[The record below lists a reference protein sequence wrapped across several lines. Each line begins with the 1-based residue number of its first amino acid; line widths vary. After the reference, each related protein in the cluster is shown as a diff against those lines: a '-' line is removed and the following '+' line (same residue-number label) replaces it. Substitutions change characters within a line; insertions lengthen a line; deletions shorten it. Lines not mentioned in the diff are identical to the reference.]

1 MLAPAP
7 KKTRVPFKYKLVK
20 AVDIAGLNFLAPVI
34 RLCFGEEPRKQL
46 IAIFQFIVVP
56 VLAIIAGI
64 MVWAVV
70 ADNVVTKAGKLPGPS
85 ETLAAASSIWG
96 FHYRE
101 KDKKNA
107 FNLTGV
113 AREAK
118 LVEVEKELAEMS
130 PLETDVN
137 DLVAKE
143 TVAAEERLAVAIAPL
158 EKKLAELKATSSEYK
173 KEREAELKAT
183 AAKVG
188 DDKSARDAYVSDVR
202 EHQKELEAEKLAI
215 RELNAEINEIK
226 ARKDPDREAAL
237 LKQTR
242 IAERR
247 QYLGKMK
254 DQLTTTNRSQKIAGV
269 VASLETQKD
278 DFYKTDADKMYAA
291 ATKFVKTESRIEKL
305 EESEYAKPSTLPFQI
320 WRSVLCVFTGFLL
333 GSVIAIPIGVMCGLS
348 KTFMAAMTPII
359 AIFKPVSPIVWL
371 PVCLIIASAMIPNPD
386 KHWFTQW
393 MWDLPFLGDYKIN
406 PAFLASAA
414 TVALCSLWATMTNT
428 ALGVASVDK
437 DHLNVAKVLKLG
449 FWDRLFKI
457 VLPTALP
464 LVFAGLRISLGVG
477 WMVLIAA
484 ELLSSSEGIGKFVW
498 DQFNNGGSAS
508 FANMVVVVFVVGLIG
523 LLLDR
528 LMVVLQRLVS
538 FDGSPT
544 AI

>member
-7 KKTRVPFKYKLVK
+7 KKNRVPFKYKLVK

-56 VLAIIAGI
+56 ILAIIAGV
-64 MVWAVV
+64 MMWAVV
-70 ADNVVTKAGKLPGPS
+70 ADKVVTKSGKLPGPS
-85 ETLAAASSIWG
+85 ETWAAAGAIWG

-101 KDKKNA
+101 NDKLNA
-107 FNLTGV
+107 FNMTGSS
-113 AREAK
+113 REAK
-118 LVEVEKELAEMS
+118 LAQVEKELADMV
-130 PLETDVN
+130 PLETEVN
-137 DLVAKE
+137 ELVAKE
-143 TVAAEERLAVAIAPL
+143 TAAAEERTLTAVAPL
-158 EKKLAELKATSSEYK
+158 QKKYDELKAASDKYK

-188 DDKSARDAYVSDVR
+188 DDKSARDAYVADVR
-202 EHQKELEAEKLAI
+202 EHQKELEAEKLAL
-215 RELNAEINEIK
+215 RELKSEIK
-226 ARKDPDREAAL
+226 IIKDKKDPERVAAL

-254 DQLTTTNRSQKIAGV
+254 DQLTTTNRSQKIADV
-269 VASLETQKD
+269 VASLETQKE

-333 GSVIAIPIGVMCGLS
+333 GSAIAIPIGVMCGLS

-359 AIFKPVSPIVWL
+359 ALFKPVSPIVWL

-393 MWDLPFLGDYKIN
+393 MWDLPFLGVYKIN

-437 DHLNVAKVLKLG
+437 DHINVAKVLRLG

-457 VLPTALP
+457 VLPTASAIGVRRTANFIRSWLDG
-464 LVFAGLRISLGVG
+464 FDRCRI
-477 WMVLIAA
+477 A
-484 ELLSSSEGIGKFVW
+484 
-498 DQFNNGGSAS
+498 
-508 FANMVVVVFVVGLIG
+508 
-523 LLLDR
+523 
-528 LMVVLQRLVS
+528 
-538 FDGSPT
+538 
-544 AI
+544 

>member
-7 KKTRVPFKYKLVK
+7 KKNRVPFKYKLVK

-46 IAIFQFIVVP
+46 VAIFQFIVVP

-64 MVWAVV
+64 MMWAVV
-70 ADNVVTKAGKLPGPS
+70 ADKVVTKSGKLPGPR
-85 ETLAAASSIWG
+85 ETWAAAGSIWG

-101 KDKKNA
+101 NDKKDA
-107 FNLTGV
+107 FNLTGSE
-113 AREAK
+113 RESK
-118 LVEVEKELAEMS
+118 LVEVEKELAEMG

-137 DLVAKE
+137 ELVAKE
-143 TVAAEERLAVAIAPL
+143 TVAAKERLATAIAPF
-158 EKKLAELKATSSEYK
+158 EKQLKQLKATSAEYK
-173 KEREAELKAT
+173 KKREAELKAT

-188 DDKSARDAYVSDVR
+188 DDKSARDAYVNDVR
-202 EHQKELEAEKLAI
+202 EHQKELETEKLAI

-226 ARKDPDREAAL
+226 SRKDPEKVAAL

-254 DQLTTTNRSQKIAGV
+254 DQLTTTNRSQKIADV
-269 VASLETQKD
+269 VASLETQKE

-291 ATKFVKTESRIEKL
+291 ATKFVKTESRITKL
-305 EESEYAKPSTLPFQI
+305 EESEYAKPKTLPFQI
-320 WRSVLCVFTGFLL
+320 CRSVLCVFTGFLL

-359 AIFKPVSPIVWL
+359 ALFKPVSPIVWL
-371 PVCLIIASAMIPNPD
+371 PVCWIIASAMIPDPD

-393 MWDLPFLGDYKIN
+393 LWSIPFLDDYKIN

-437 DHLNVAKVLKLG
+437 DHLNVAKVLRLG

-498 DQFNNGGSAS
+498 DQFSNGGSAS
-508 FANMVVVVFVVGLIG
+508 FANMVVVVFVVGGIG
-523 LLLDR
+523 LLFDR

-538 FDGSPT
+538 FDGAPT

>member
-7 KKTRVPFKYKLVK
+7 KKNRVPFKYKLVK

-64 MVWAVV
+64 MMWSAV
-70 ADNVVTKAGKLPGPS
+70 ADNVVTKSGKLPGPS
-85 ETLAAASSIWG
+85 ETLAAAGSIWG

-101 KDKKNA
+101 KDKANA
-107 FNLTGV
+107 FKLTGSD
-113 AREAK
+113 RQAK
-118 LVEVEKELAEMS
+118 LAEVEKELEGMHT
-130 PLETDVN
+130 LEEDIN
-137 DLVAKE
+137 ALVAKE
-143 TVAAEERLAVAIAPL
+143 KSAAADQIAGETAPL
-158 EKKLAELKATSSEYK
+158 KEKYDELTKTYAAAGK
-173 KEREAELKAT
+173 RREAELKST

-188 DDKSARDAYVSDVR
+188 EDKGARDSYAADVR
-202 EHQKELEAEKLAI
+202 EHQKEIEKEKLAL
-215 RELNAEINEIK
+215 RELKYQIK
-226 ARKDPDREAAL
+226 AIEDRKAPGVESAL

-242 IAERR
+242 IAEQR

-254 DQLTTTNRSQKIAGV
+254 DQLTSANREQKVAGV
-269 VASLETQKD
+269 QEKLETQKD
-278 DFYKTDADKMYAA
+278 DFYSADENEMYDA
-291 ATKFVKTESRIEKL
+291 ATKLAKTESRIEKL
-305 EESEYAKPSTLPFQI
+305 EMSEYAKPITLPKQI
-320 WRSVLCVFTGFLL
+320 WRSVLCVFTGFLF
-333 GSVIAIPIGVMCGLS
+333 GSAIAIPIGVMCGLS
-348 KTFMAAMTPII
+348 KTFMAAMTPFI
-359 AIFKPVSPIVWL
+359 ALFKPVSPIVWL
-371 PVCLIIASAMIPNPD
+371 PVCWIICSAMIPNPD

-393 MWDLPFLGDYKIN
+393 LWDLPVLGQYKIN

-437 DHLNVAKVLKLG
+437 DHLNVAKVLRLG

-484 ELLSSSEGIGKFVW
+484 EVLSSSEGIGKYVW
-498 DQFNNGGSAS
+498 DQFSNGGSSS

-523 LLLDR
+523 LLFDR

-538 FDGSPT
+538 FDGAPT

>member
-1 MLAPAP
+1 MSWLLRKML
-7 KKTRVPFKYKLVK
+7 L
-20 AVDIAGLNFLAPVI
+20 L
-34 RLCFGEEPRKQL
+34 
-46 IAIFQFIVVP
+46 
-56 VLAIIAGI
+56 
-64 MVWAVV
+64 
-70 ADNVVTKAGKLPGPS
+70 
-85 ETLAAASSIWG
+85 
-96 FHYRE
+96 
-101 KDKKNA
+101 KN
-107 FNLTGV
+107 
-113 AREAK
+113 
-118 LVEVEKELAEMS
+118 ELA
-130 PLETDVN
+130 T
-137 DLVAKE
+137 
-143 TVAAEERLAVAIAPL
+143 TIAPL
-158 EKKLAELKATSSEYK
+158 EKKLKQLKVTSAEYK

-188 DDKSARDAYVSDVR
+188 DDRSARDAYVNDVR
-202 EHQKELEAEKLAI
+202 EHQKELEIEKLAI

-226 ARKDPDREAAL
+226 ARKDPEREAAL

-254 DQLTTTNRSQKIAGV
+254 DQLTTTNRSQKIADV
-269 VASLETQKD
+269 VASLETQKEE
-278 DFYKTDADKMYAA
+278 FYTTDADQMYAA

-305 EESEYAKPSTLPFQI
+305 ENSEYAKPSTLPFQI

-359 AIFKPVSPIVWL
+359 ALFKPVSPIVWL

-393 MWDLPFLGDYKIN
+393 MWDLPFLGEYKIN

-437 DHLNVAKVLKLG
+437 DHMNVAKVLRLG

>member
-7 KKTRVPFKYKLVK
+7 KKNRVPFKYKLVK

-64 MVWAVV
+64 MMWAVV
-70 ADNVVTKAGKLPGPS
+70 ADKVVTKSGKLPGPT
-85 ETLAAASSIWG
+85 ETWAAASSIWG

-101 KDKKNA
+101 NDKKNA
-107 FNLTGV
+107 FNLTGSE
-113 AREAK
+113 RESK
-118 LVEVEKELAEMS
+118 LVEVEKELAEMG

-137 DLVAKE
+137 ELVAKE
-143 TVAAEERLAVAIAPL
+143 TVAAKERLATAIAPF
-158 EKKLAELKATSSEYK
+158 EKQLKQLKATSSEYK

-188 DDKSARDAYVSDVR
+188 DDKSARDAYVNDVR
-202 EHQKELEAEKLAI
+202 EHQKELETEKLAI

-226 ARKDPDREAAL
+226 SRKDPEKVAAL

-254 DQLTTTNRSQKIAGV
+254 DQLTTTNRSQKIADV
-269 VASLETQKD
+269 VASLETQKE

-291 ATKFVKTESRIEKL
+291 ATKFVKTESRIAKL

-333 GSVIAIPIGVMCGLS
+333 GSAIAIPIGVMCGLS

-359 AIFKPVSPIVWL
+359 ALFKPVSPIVWL

-393 MWDLPFLGDYKIN
+393 MWDLPFLGVYKIN

-437 DHLNVAKVLKLG
+437 DHINVAKVLRLG

-508 FANMVVVVFVVGLIG
+508 FANMVVVVFVVGAIG

>member
-7 KKTRVPFKYKLVK
+7 KKNRVPFKYKLVK

-64 MVWAVV
+64 MMWAVV
-70 ADNVVTKAGKLPGPS
+70 ADKVVTKSGKLPGPT
-85 ETLAAASSIWG
+85 ETWAAASSIWG

-101 KDKKNA
+101 NDKKDA
-107 FNLTGV
+107 FNLTGSE
-113 AREAK
+113 RESK
-118 LVEVEKELAEMS
+118 LVEVEKELAEMG

-137 DLVAKE
+137 ELVAKE
-143 TVAAEERLAVAIAPL
+143 TVAAKERLATAIAPF
-158 EKKLAELKATSSEYK
+158 EKQLKQLKATSSEYK
-173 KEREAELKAT
+173 KKREAELKAT

-188 DDKSARDAYVSDVR
+188 DDKSARDAYVNDVR
-202 EHQKELEAEKLAI
+202 EHQKELETEKLAI
-215 RELNAEINEIK
+215 RELKAEINEIK
-226 ARKDPDREAAL
+226 SRKDPEKVAAL

-254 DQLTTTNRSQKIAGV
+254 DQLTTTNRSQKIADV
-269 VASLETQKD
+269 VASLETQKE

-291 ATKFVKTESRIEKL
+291 ATKFVKTESRITKL

-333 GSVIAIPIGVMCGLS
+333 GSAIAIPIGVMCGLS

-359 AIFKPVSPIVWL
+359 AVFKPVSPIVWL

-393 MWDLPFLGDYKIN
+393 MWDLPFLGVYKIN
-406 PAFLASAA
+406 PAFLS
-414 TVALCSLWATMTNT
+414 VRRNGCFVFFVGHDDQHRVGSC
-428 ALGVASVDK
+428 LG
-437 DHLNVAKVLKLG
+437 
-449 FWDRLFKI
+449 R
-457 VLPTALP
+457 
-464 LVFAGLRISLGVG
+464 
-477 WMVLIAA
+477 
-484 ELLSSSEGIGKFVW
+484 
-498 DQFNNGGSAS
+498 QGSHQRRQS
-508 FANMVVVVFVVGLIG
+508 FAAGILGSFVQNRFANRAAIG
-523 LLLDR
+523 VRRTANFIRGWLDG
-528 LMVVLQRLVS
+528 
-538 FDGSPT
+538 FDRCRI
-544 AI
+544 A

>member
-7 KKTRVPFKYKLVK
+7 KKNRVPFKYKLVK

-56 VLAIIAGI
+56 ILAIIAGI
-64 MVWAVV
+64 MVWAAV
-70 ADNVVTKAGKLPGPS
+70 ADNVVTKSGKLPGPK
-85 ETLAAASSIWG
+85 ETLAAASSIFG

-101 KDKKNA
+101 NDKMTA
-107 FNLTGV
+107 FNMVGK

-118 LVEVEKELAEMS
+118 LAEVEKEMADMA
-130 PLETDVN
+130 PLEAEVN
-137 DLVAKE
+137 ELVAKE
-143 TVAAEERLAVAIAPL
+143 TAAAEERTMVAVAPL
-158 EKKLAELKATSSEYK
+158 QKKYDELKAASAKYK

-183 AAKVG
+183 ASKVG
-188 DDKSARDAYVSDVR
+188 DDKAARDAYIADVR
-202 EHQKELEAEKLAI
+202 EHQKELEKEKLAL
-215 RELNAEINEIK
+215 RELNSEIK
-226 ARKDPDREAAL
+226 EIKDNKDPEKVAAL

-269 VASLETQKD
+269 VESLETQKE
-278 DFYKTDADKMYAA
+278 DFYKTDADQMYAA
-291 ATKFVKTESRIEKL
+291 ATKFVKTESRIDKL
-305 EESEYAKPSTLPFQI
+305 ESSEYAIPKTLPYQI

-333 GSVIAIPIGVMCGLS
+333 GSAIAIPIGVMCGLS

-393 MWDLPFLGDYKIN
+393 MWDLPFLGVYKIN

>member
-20 AVDIAGLNFLAPVI
+20 AVDVAGLNFLAPVI

-46 IAIFQFIVVP
+46 IAIFQFIIVP

-64 MVWAVV
+64 MLWAVI
-70 ADNVVTKAGKLPGPS
+70 ANNVVTKSGKLPGPK
-85 ETLAAASSIWG
+85 ETWAAASSIWG

-101 KDKKNA
+101 NDKMNA
-107 FNLTGV
+107 FNMEGS

-118 LVEVEKELAEMS
+118 LVEVDKELAEMGS
-130 PLETDVN
+130 LEADVN
-137 DLVAKE
+137 ELVAKE
-143 TVAAEERLAVAIAPL
+143 TIAAEKRTLEAIAPL
-158 EKKLAELKATSSEYK
+158 QKKYDELKEASAKYK

-188 DDKSARDAYVSDVR
+188 DDKAARDAYIADVR
-202 EHQKELEAEKLAI
+202 EHQKELEVEKLAL
-215 RELNAEINEIK
+215 RELNSEIK
-226 ARKDPDREAAL
+226 EIKDKKDPEKVAAL

-254 DQLTTTNRSQKIAGV
+254 DQLTTTNRSQKIADV
-269 VASLETQKD
+269 VASLETQKN
-278 DFYKTDADKMYAA
+278 DFYETDADQMYAA

-305 EESEYAKPSTLPFQI
+305 ENSEYAKPSTLPFQI

-359 AIFKPVSPIVWL
+359 ALFKPVSPIVWL

-393 MWDLPFLGDYKIN
+393 MWDLPFLGVYKIN

-437 DHLNVAKVLKLG
+437 DHMNVAKVLRLG

-508 FANMVVVVFVVGLIG
+508 FANMVVVVFVVGAIG